1 MRNYG
6 LTQRAGGP
14 GLTGGNH
21 QHPARL
27 PIAPNVTQ
35 RNLNSL
41 PPLPAQSL
49 RDEPIT
55 STDRERAVGKF
66 LMIFFGLWFAV
77 PIGCIFYMLKFR

>member
-49 RDEPIT
+49 RDDPVILD
-55 STDRERAVGKF
+55 TDWE
-66 LMIFFGLWFAV
+66 
-77 PIGCIFYMLKFR
+77 IGATVFVIGFYAFILGSLYAIIKLFE